1 MLKLL
6 LQVKEMMDNIRQA
19 FREEVSNLTW
29 IDDTTRPKVFEKVI
43 VGQSLMNP
51 PEGNR
56 HRLPGYTVSQNKGSI
71 KTQYKTAGGTGFY
84 VSKLT
89 NK

>member
-29 IDDTTRPKVFEKVI
+29 IDDTTRPKVYEKVI
-43 VGQSLMNP
+43 VGQS
-51 PEGNR
+51 
-56 HRLPGYTVSQNKGSI
+56 
-71 KTQYKTAGGTGFY
+71 
-84 VSKLT
+84 
-89 NK
+89 